1 MRNLFFIS
9 LVGILFL
16 NGCGQDEPTPP
27 SSQEADAKSAIET
40 NLGDAQKAKSEYLA
54 LQRKRKAEGQL

>member
-9 LVGILFL
+9 LLGILFL
-16 NGCGQDEPTPP
+16 GGCHQDEPTPP
-27 SSQEADAKSAIET
+27 SSQEANAKSAIET
-40 NLGDAQKAKSEYLA
+40 NLSDAQKAQNEYLA